1 MDTLADPFE
10 KLPKE
15 HKSSSKQPS
24 AAEVDVNWHDTTSE
38 SHPGVSIES
47 WRRARGWTTED

>member
-1 MDTLADPFE
+1 MDTLVDPFE
-10 KLPKE
+10 VAAEKKASNP
-15 HKSSSKQPS
+15 KQPS
-24 AAEVDVNWHDTTSE
+24 AVDVDIDWQDTTSE